1 MTPQADRPSMRW
13 TKRESFEE
21 DIEYGADDN
30 IHQEQVIQTSES
42 SSKKREQQT
51 KCGFSSV
58 LHQLSNRL
66 RRAKEHG
73 GDFETRTHQAMKSAL
88 GSFTIFSVLSW
99 THQPYLGAVWI
110 GNIFFMVTMQ
120 ENFGASLI
128 QVQAFA
134 KSLILVTA
142 FSWPLAYFMT
152 HIPES
157 VAEIILPFVVFCAS
171 FIIMTCP
178 WLESRNLMI
187 VAMYIVVAIPVR
199 EDPEWWKPA
208 SYLATYLVGL
218 AVALLM
224 NLLPLI
230 GPTLATRSIHKSLV
244 KLEQDTTLF
253 LLRTQAYTNSAGR
266 SSRLM
271 EAAVASIEVL
281 TDRIDNSIKELSK
294 TLPAAKKELELV
306 RRHEDAKRL
315 CAWIANMQQLSPH
328 FKMVQTMLNQRFL
341 GEELVSKSP
350 NSCDVRRII
359 AVEVGPHYRHF
370 MEVLTTTMVE
380 CIHHADPHH
389 PASAKDLPDPTVLVN
404 ALAPLREDF
413 SRALELAIRMAQET
427 DTPQPAVTS
436 LFAHLVR
443 RMTSFHSIFS
453 IAEGMATYCQD
464 IIFEQSNESLN
475 IVDSKTEAAK
485 SEHSGLTIL
494 SQSVKSR
501 LQCLWS
507 GGLIILNYSLDT
519 LWRPKWLLHTPEARC
534 IATKTALGM
543 FIASLWI
550 SIPSLY
556 AIADP
561 NGIWPGITVASVTL
575 STRGSSFLKAF
586 DRLVGTLFAAA
597 FALLVVDF
605 FPGNHDYVKI
615 PAITLFTF
623 GAVYLRNE
631 DRPYKYTYAAV
642 SSGAMLYG
650 SVKSDFNVE
659 GYAPQRI
666 QLIFIGVIIFALI
679 ELFLFPRSSRCLVE
693 EASIDFFDSLHAFLQ
708 EATKLATHMEQHPL
722 SPENLGEDEDDA
734 RSREEEQW
742 EESEYSHLLRGLLE
756 WQKKVKSTS
765 AILRTELPSAL
776 NEPYF
781 GFSQRLDS
789 GSLTGMVKCI
799 CETEIQTSLL
809 VSSLEKLD
817 TNLFFFRQ
825 LNWPHAYAS
834 FLKAATSQMENC
846 LDALKDAFP
855 DGRLRPQCDN
865 TSLVAIAAASS
876 FRGFADAR
884 LEIIASLS
892 VYYQDFFRSKG
903 TNVERSN
910 PHEILTLGLTT
921 SFVLEFCRHLQ
932 DAGKNLEVYAN
943 KFPSS
948 PD

>member
-1 MTPQADRPSMRW
+1 
-13 TKRESFEE
+13 
-21 DIEYGADDN
+21 
-30 IHQEQVIQTSES
+30 
-42 SSKKREQQT
+42 
-51 KCGFSSV
+51 
-58 LHQLSNRL
+58 
-66 RRAKEHG
+66 
-73 GDFETRTHQAMKSAL
+73 
-88 GSFTIFSVLSW
+88 
-99 THQPYLGAVWI
+99 
-110 GNIFFMVTMQ
+110 
-120 ENFGASLI
+120 
-128 QVQAFA
+128 
-134 KSLILVTA
+134 
-142 FSWPLAYFMT
+142 MT

-187 VAMYIVVAIPVR
+187 VAMYIVVAVPVR

-218 AVALLM
+218 AVALLV

-230 GPTLATRSIHKSLV
+230 GPSLATRSIHTSLV
-244 KLEQDTTLF
+244 KLEQDTTLLF
-253 LLRTQAYTNSAGR
+253 LRTQAYTNSAGQ

-281 TDRIDNSIKELSK
+281 TDRIDSSIKELSK

-306 RRHEDAKRL
+306 KRHEDAKRL

-328 FKMVQTMLNQRFL
+328 FKMLQTMLNQRFL
-341 GEELVSKSP
+341 GEEELVSKSP
-350 NSCDVRRII
+350 DSRDVRRII
-359 AVEVGPHYRHF
+359 AVEVSPHYRHF
-370 MEVLTTTMVE
+370 MQVLTTTMVE

-389 PASAKDLPDPTVLVN
+389 PASVKDIPDPTVLVN
-404 ALAPLREDF
+404 ALAAFRQDF
-413 SRALELAIRMAQET
+413 SRALELATQMAQET
-427 DTPQPAVTS
+427 DTAQPAVTS
-436 LFAHLVR
+436 LFAHLAR

-464 IIFEQSNESLN
+464 IIQQSNESLN
-475 IVDSKTEAAK
+475 IADSKTDAAK
-485 SEHSGLTIL
+485 SEHTRPDRLTIL
-494 SQSVKSR
+494 KQSVKSR
-501 LQCLWS
+501 LQCLWN
-507 GGLIILNYSLDT
+507 GGVVILNYLFDT
-519 LWRPKWLLHTPEARC
+519 LWTPKWLLHTPEARR
-534 IATKTALGM
+534 IATKTAIGM
-543 FIASLWI
+543 SIASLWI
-550 SIPSLY
+550 SIPYLY

-605 FPGNHDYVKI
+605 FPGNQDYVKI

-642 SSGAMLYG
+642 STGAMLYG

-666 QLIFIGVIIFALI
+666 QLIFIGVIIFAVV
-679 ELFLFPRSSRCLVE
+679 ELFLFPRSSRRLVE
-693 EASIDFFDSLHAFLQ
+693 KASIDFFDSLHAFLQ
-708 EATKLATHMEQHPL
+708 EATKLASHMERHLPH
-722 SPENLGEDEDDA
+722 EDLGEEDEDD
-734 RSREEEQW
+734 RSREEERW

-756 WQKKVKSTS
+756 CHKKVKSTS

-789 GSLTGMVKCI
+789 DSLTGMVKGI
-799 CETEIQTSLL
+799 CATEVQTSLL
-809 VSSLEKLD
+809 VSSLQKLD
-817 TNLFFFRQ
+817 KPQ
-825 LNWPHAYAS
+825 AYAS
-834 FLKAATSQMENC
+834 FLKVATSQMENC

-855 DGRLRPQCDN
+855 DGHLRPQCDN

-884 LEIIASLS
+884 LEIISSWS
-892 VYYQDFFRSKG
+892 VYYQDFCGSKG
-903 TNVERSN
+903 ANVECSN
-910 PHEILTLGLTT
+910 PNEILTLGLTT
-921 SFVLEFCRHLQ
+921 SFILEFCRHLQ
-932 DAGKNLEVYAN
+932 DAGKNLEVYAT